1 MRSLRA
7 ILDFHYDAKK
17 VCEIQKARVWENDPE
32 LKTVNL
38 NNILNIP
45 QELLE
50 ELMEALE
57 ENVYVTELTLVNTG
71 ILDKGTVEIF
81 QNLLS

>member
-1 MRSLRA
+1 MNLN
-7 ILDFHYDAKK
+7 Y
-17 VCEIQKARVWENDPE
+17 ERVWENDPD

-57 ENVYVTELTLVNTG
+57 
-71 ILDKGTVEIF
+71 GTVNIVILIF
-81 QNLLS
+81 SRPKT